1 LSKVK
6 TDLKRGHNRTSFI
19 EQGLAGLMNFSL
31 EIDGTLKIV
40 QDNVTNCFQVTLFV
54 TCYT

>member
-40 QDNVTNCFQVTLFV
+40 QDNVTNCFQVSLFV